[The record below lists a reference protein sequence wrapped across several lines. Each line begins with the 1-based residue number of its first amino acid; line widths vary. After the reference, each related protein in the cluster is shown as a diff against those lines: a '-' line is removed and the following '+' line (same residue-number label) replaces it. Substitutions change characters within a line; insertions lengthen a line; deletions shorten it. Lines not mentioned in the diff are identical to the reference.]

1 MWRRMPKSA
10 ADYWL
15 SDVTNATG
23 AKMAH
28 HKTLSRMLIAAL
40 LIAGAGPAATESQAK
55 SPGSDGSATQKQG
68 GTKSKGKNA
77 QQDCEPR
84 VVPPFMRN
92 PRFMNRGFLKP
103 TKCREQDQ

>member
-1 MWRRMPKSA
+1 M
-10 ADYWL
+10 
-15 SDVTNATG
+15 NATG

-40 LIAGAGPAATESQAK
+40 LIAGVGSASTASQAK
-55 SPGSDGSATQKQG
+55 SSGSGDSSATQKQG
-68 GTKSKGKNA
+68 AKSKGKNA

-103 TKCREQDQ
+103 TKCREQSQ